1 MLPSADLDW
10 PICWEGVALIAN
22 SEGNKYTDDGRI
34 KSYRCPAGVW
44 TGPWGV
50 TLGVRQGM
58 TWTHEEGSKLFCE
71 YLCQFTDSVRKL
83 LKEDADDEEL
93 AAMVSLAWN
102 IGVGAFSKSTVLK
115 QHNAG
120 NREAAAR
127 AFGLWNKSK
136 GQVLRGLVA
145 RRAKEAALYLTPDIG
160 DMPQQVD
167 GESALAASPMAQS
180 GAGVAGAGGLAAA
193 TEYSEQF
200 KNFFVSIGLQ
210 PMHVLIGVAVLVG
223 AVIIYQ
229 RHKQRQ
235 GGWA

>member
-1 MLPSADLDW
+1 
-10 PICWEGVALIAN
+10 
-22 SEGNKYTDDGRI
+22 
-34 KSYRCPAGVW
+34 
-44 TGPWGV
+44 
-50 TLGVRQGM
+50 M
-58 TWTHEEGSKLFCE
+58 TWTHEEGTKLFFE
-71 YLCQFTDSVRKL
+71 WLCQFTDSVRKL

-93 AAMVSLAWN
+93 GAMVSLAWN
-102 IGVGAFSKSTVLK
+102 IGIGHFSKSTVLR

-127 AFGLWNKSK
+127 AFGLWNKSR

-145 RRAKEAALYLTPDIG
+145 RRAKESALYLTPDIG
-160 DMPQQVD
+160 DMPQHVD
-167 GESALAASPMAQS
+167 GESTLAASPMAQS